1 MKDRKVG
8 ICLKVQ
14 SGTSRTLS
22 EIHTAVL
29 PRVSAGSVV
38 LPQDRPLATPLN
50 SAFCIR
56 QKPQCRNAE

>member
-1 MKDRKVG
+1 MTDRTVG
-8 ICLKVQ
+8 ICPKVQ
-14 SGTSRTLS
+14 PGTSRTLG
-22 EIHTAVL
+22 EIHTAAL

-38 LPQDRPLATPLN
+38 LPQDRPQATPLN